1 TNGNPL
7 TLPLTFPQ
15 FPPAAGPELA
25 STLDRTLNP
34 NAQIVMESTG
44 PDNVASLAGSGQLL
58 SNGSVSGFG
67 IFSNPRVHWNA
78 VVPLE
83 TRNASKYILA
93 FDNTGALTTGLA
105 IANLAALQQN

>member
-1 TNGNPL
+1 MM
-7 TLPLTFPQ
+7 PLTFPQ
-15 FPPAAGPELA
+15 SPPAAGPVLA

-44 PDNVASLAGSGQLL
+44 PDSAATLVGSGQLS
-58 SNGSVSGFG
+58 SNGNVSGFG
-67 IFSNPRVHWNA
+67 IFSNPKPHWNA

-93 FDNTGALTTGLA
+93 FDNTAPSPRGWRSPVSRRRRPTCR
-105 IANLAALQQN
+105 